1 MQVGAFPWTKWL
13 AGVRDGV
20 VEFGFVMLNI
30 DDIHLGA
37 VSGLLDIL
45 IPRD

>member
-1 MQVGAFPWTKWL
+1 MKVAAFAWRKWL

-20 VEFGFVMLNI
+20 VEFGFVRLNI

-37 VSGLLDIL
+37 VSGPIG
-45 IPRD
+45 